1 MSNLLGNFTFVLDQ
15 KSRLIIPSVFRTVL
29 LEYYS
34 NKIVL
39 VYGIKKTIQV
49 LPEKLHKEIVGEL
62 LKYPSYDEDAEVFR
76 RIYTT
81 YAFQTEFD
89 KQGRFVLKQELKE
102 YAGIRFEGIIT
113 GIGDR
118 MEIWAK
124 EVYTEEVE
132 RRLKFTTE
140 ELIKKAQKLKLNL

>member
-1 MSNLLGNFTFVLDQ
+1 MDNLLGNFTFVLDE
-15 KSRLIIPSVFRTVL
+15 KSRLIIPSAFRTVL

-39 VYGIKKTIQV
+39 VYGIKRSIQV
-49 LPEKLHKEIVGEL
+49 LPQKLHREIVGGL
-62 LKYPSYDEDAEVFR
+62 LRYPSYDEDVEVFK

-81 YAFQTEFD
+81 YAFETGFD

-102 YAGIRFEGIIT
+102 YAGISSEGIIA
-113 GIGDR
+113 GVGDR

-124 EVYTEEVE
+124 EVYAEEVE
-132 RRLKFTTE
+132 QKLKFTTE